1 LPPTRERRPV
11 VQVIE
16 RAAWRYEAQDE
27 GFGRVYRWYPG
38 YVVIECECG
47 ERLTLT
53 DSITGYERGA
63 DHATTVQEARSY
75 SWLEYCL
82 ERLEGKEARE
92 EYYARL
98 E

>member
-1 LPPTRERRPV
+1 MHV
-11 VQVIE
+11 VE

-27 GFGRVYRWYPG
+27 GFGRAYRWYPG
-38 YVVIECECG
+38 YVVIECDCG

-53 DSITGYERGA
+53 DSVTGYERGA
-63 DHATTVQEARSY
+63 DHATTVQEARFS
-75 SWLEYCL
+75 SCLEYYL